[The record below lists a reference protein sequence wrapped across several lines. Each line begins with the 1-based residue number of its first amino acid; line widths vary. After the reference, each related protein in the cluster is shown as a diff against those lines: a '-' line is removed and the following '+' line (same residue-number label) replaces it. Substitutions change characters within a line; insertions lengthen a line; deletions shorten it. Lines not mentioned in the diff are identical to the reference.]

1 MDKKTIGSTRVF
13 FVFHYYYYHHYQKE
27 SVYWIFSSEYP
38 GELSHQGHTG
48 RVSVTIT
55 RISAF

>member
-13 FVFHYYYYHHYQKE
+13 FVFHYYYYHYQKVFAGY
-27 SVYWIFSSEYP
+27 SAVNIP